1 MRAVLKIALLVAIVL
16 GFAAIAA
23 WMADRPGQIAVEW
36 LGYRIE
42 TSVGV
47 LIAGLLLLIA
57 VLAALGR
64 LLLLVSR
71 GPRLLAR
78 RRELKKRRQGELA
91 LVRGL
96 VAVAAGDA
104 RDARKQAVAAE
115 GATEGSPLSLLLA
128 AQAAQLNGDMSA
140 AERAYHL
147 MLENPETKFLGLRG
161 LIVLAR
167 RRGDNDTALARAR
180 EAQALRPGAPWVAS
194 EIFGLQAA
202 LGEWRAA
209 EETLVGALRHKLIDN
224 AEGKRHRAVVLVGQA
239 DAALSRGDTREALS
253 LVETAHSLAPDL
265 VAATTR
271 LARLLATTGKLK
283 KAERLIENAW
293 ADSPHPDLAEA
304 YGALVPDEGEELKA
318 KRLTTL
324 SAINPSARESRLLA
338 AEQALNL
345 RQWAQAR
352 EALMVLVTNNEAS
365 RRTYDLL
372 AELERREK
380 GDERRAAEWREKANS
395 GESEARWFC
404 QSCGH
409 APAAWAPHCPACH
422 SFDSLHWRT
431 PGAITEILPPP
442 AAPADGT
449 VPAAPVVRVG

>member
-1 MRAVLKIALLVAIVL
+1 MRAVLKIAAIFAVLL
-16 GFAAIAA
+16 GIAA
-23 WMADRPGQIAVEW
+23 VAAWLADRPGAIAVEW

-47 LIAGLLLLIA
+47 LLVALVLLVA

-64 LLLLVSR
+64 LILLVSR
-71 GPRLLAR
+71 GPRILAR
-78 RRELKKRRQGELA
+78 RRELKRRRQGELA

-104 RDARKQAVAAE
+104 RDAKKQAVAAE
-115 GATEGSPLSLLLA
+115 GATEGSPLALLLA
-128 AQAAQLNGDMSA
+128 AQAAQLNGDMAA

-147 MLENPETKFLGLRG
+147 MLENDETKFLGLRG
-161 LIVLAR
+161 LIVMAR

-239 DAALSRGDTREALS
+239 DAALARGDTREALS
-253 LVETAHSLAPDL
+253 LAETAHTLAPGL
-265 VAATTR
+265 IAATTR
-271 LARLLATTGKLK
+271 LARLLATSGKLR

-293 ADSPHPDLAEA
+293 GESPHPDLADAYAAIAPEA
-304 YGALVPDEGEELKA
+304 SEEEKA
-318 KRLTTL
+318 KRLQTL
-324 SAINPSARESRLLA
+324 AAINPGARESRLLA
-338 AEQALNL
+338 AEQSLNL
-345 RQWAQAR
+345 RQWAVAR
-352 EALMVLVTNNEAS
+352 EALMVLVTNNEAT
-365 RRTYDLL
+365 RRTFDLL

-380 GDERRAAEWREKANS
+380 GDERRAAEWHEKANS
-395 GESEARWFC
+395 GEGEPRWFC
-404 QSCGH
+404 DACGH
-409 APAAWAPHCPACH
+409 TPAAWAPHCPACH
-422 SFDSLHWRT
+422 SFDSLHWRA

-442 AAPADGT
+442 TAPADGT
-449 VPAAPVVRVG
+449 LPAAPVVRAG